1 MIAQYDAII
10 FLPGNCSG
18 GPKTPRTWSGFHV
31 NHEFDQGNFIRAYSI
46 KLKFFG
52 KIQLF
57 WEIS

>member
-31 NHEFDQGNFIRAYSI
+31 NHEFDQGNFIKAYSK
-46 KLKFFG
+46 KLKIFG
-52 KIQLF
+52 QIQHF
-57 WEIS
+57 WENF